1 MVKLWQYIYS
11 NHNCPSSLQRINY
24 KHFTLTSNVKTH
36 EKLAIRRAFTNL
48 KQTSSCQWQ
57 RPIFGKRNISK
68 HQIKFYWFW
77 WIIWRY
83 RNYNYFSVFFLYDLL
98 LQTWYHCSK
107 THKLACRY
115 WSNVRGF
122 GPPNQSIKNIF
133 SISNLKNW
141 KLWSSGQSVNHP
153 RHKNKGQKKWMK
165 AEVLLMHQFL

>member
-1 MVKLWQYIYS
+1 M
-11 NHNCPSSLQRINY
+11 
-24 KHFTLTSNVKTH
+24 TSNVKTH
-36 EKLAIRRAFTNL
+36 EKFPIWWAFTNL

-68 HQIKFYWFW
+68 HQIKFRWFW
-77 WIIWRY
+77 WIIRRY

-98 LQTWYHCSK
+98 LQTWYHCSV
-107 THKLACRY
+107 THMLVCRY